1 MPRHQRGKPHGG
13 QAKYSSERPP
23 GTRKMQTPKRALPK
37 LGGILSRRDERG
49 VPYPGNVPGDW
60 PNPLDDGKNR
70 GCF

>member
-1 MPRHQRGKPHGG
+1 
-13 QAKYSSERPP
+13 
-23 GTRKMQTPKRALPK
+23 MQTPKRALPK